1 MKLTVEMP
9 WERDLSVNHMRYGA
23 GGGHR
28 KKEHVQTWMQ
38 RLAGEL
44 PKGRCGYWIVQRWSD
59 LDMNES
65 WHPVTTPIYVC
76 VDFRFPNKRKIDDHN
91 LYYVIAN
98 AVAKGLGIDDK
109 DIRIS
114 TGTIE
119 VDRDNPGFT
128 ITVED
133 AD

>member
-1 MKLTVEMP
+1 MKLTIEMP
-9 WERDLSVNHMRYGA
+9 WERDLSVNHCRMGPRGNW
-23 GGGHR
+23 HI
-28 KKEHVQTWMQ
+28 KPHVEAWMD
-38 RLAGEL
+38 RLAWETRLVYPLDLGRFRCDGKYQIHR
-44 PKGRCGYWIVQRWSD
+44 PKGVAI
-59 LDMNES
+59 L
-65 WHPVTTPIYVC
+65 

-119 VDRDNPGFT
+119 VDRANPGFT

-133 AD
+133 SDA